1 MDKRIADMY
10 AEEQAANPARD
21 LKSELDADTLR
32 SIMVAN
38 DNSEGLF
45 TPDPEVD
52 DDGEIKPINEPIDE
66 EAQVSTGKVTQKF
79 GDYIKT
85 FQQDLV
91 DNPGNYR
98 ITTPEGDMSIN
109 EAMKRGYD
117 PATQSFGAPE
127 VQADMEGQLAGLPP
141 EEAEAIRAMTN
152 PNRAN
157 EEAPVPMPEGLPD
170 EGLPTEGMPP
180 ELMQQAG
187 AGGPEAQPQPG
198 GASGIEA
205 LLGGGGM

>member
-1 MDKRIADMY
+1 
-10 AEEQAANPARD
+10 
-21 LKSELDADTLR
+21 
-32 SIMVAN
+32 
-38 DNSEGLF
+38 
-45 TPDPEVD
+45 
-52 DDGEIKPINEPIDE
+52 
-66 EAQVSTGKVTQKF
+66 
-79 GDYIKT
+79 
-85 FQQDLV
+85 
-91 DNPGNYR
+91 
-98 ITTPEGDMSIN
+98 MSIN

-157 EEAPVPMPEGLPD
+157 EEPPMAMPEGLPA
-170 EGLPTEGMPP
+170 EGMPP